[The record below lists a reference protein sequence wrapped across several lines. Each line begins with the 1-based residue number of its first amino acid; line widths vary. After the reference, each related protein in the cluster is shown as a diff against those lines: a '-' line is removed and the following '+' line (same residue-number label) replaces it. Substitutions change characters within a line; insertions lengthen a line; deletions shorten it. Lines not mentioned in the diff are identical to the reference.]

1 MHALKRLLPF
11 FHQLL
16 LSFECLEDPIYLST
30 QEREIYG
37 VVFFVTR
44 EIFVF
49 VADQV
54 ELYSIFHHSLFHIDK
69 RIRKLFI
76 STRLWEEAGR
86 SWIGLRLEEVWNSW
100 NIITHLV
107 KSSLFVLASCK
118 VFFYASRFLTE
129 PFYRNGI
136 RTSWL
141 VLSRVK
147 FNLPLSLSLSF
158 LFKNMYTADIT
169 YDIARAY
176 AISLGDSSNKIYH
189 HRPFHF
195 SFRAFNYSLR
205 RGFFSASRKTREKRT
220 TRTARE
226 WEGQYA

>member
-16 LSFECLEDPIYLST
+16 LSFECLEDSIYLST

-54 ELYSIFHHSLFHIDK
+54 EFDISSWRRVISR

-147 FNLPLSLSLSF
+147 FNLSLSLFPFF
-158 LFKNMYTADIT
+158 L
-169 YDIARAY
+169 
-176 AISLGDSSNKIYH
+176 KICIP
-189 HRPFHF
+189 RI
-195 SFRAFNYSLR
+195 
-205 RGFFSASRKTREKRT
+205 
-220 TRTARE
+220 
-226 WEGQYA
+226 

>member
-16 LSFECLEDPIYLST
+16 LSFECLEDSIYLST

-54 ELYSIFHHSLFHIDK
+54 EFDISSWRRVISR

-76 STRLWEEAGR
+76 SIRFWEEARR

-118 VFFYASRFLTE
+118 VFFHASRFLTE

-147 FNLPLSLSLSF
+147 FNLSLSLFPFF
-158 LFKNMYTADIT
+158 L
-169 YDIARAY
+169 
-176 AISLGDSSNKIYH
+176 KICIP
-189 HRPFHF
+189 RI
-195 SFRAFNYSLR
+195 
-205 RGFFSASRKTREKRT
+205 
-220 TRTARE
+220 
-226 WEGQYA
+226 

>member
-76 STRLWEEAGR
+76 STRLWEEAER

-129 PFYRNGI
+129 PFYRNRI

-147 FNLPLSLSLSF
+147 FNLSLSLFPFF
-158 LFKNMYTADIT
+158 L
-169 YDIARAY
+169 
-176 AISLGDSSNKIYH
+176 KICIP
-189 HRPFHF
+189 RI
-195 SFRAFNYSLR
+195 
-205 RGFFSASRKTREKRT
+205 
-220 TRTARE
+220 
-226 WEGQYA
+226 